1 MHSSI
6 LDIYPGGETQLHIY
20 MHVILCNS
28 LLFRVIE
35 NVRLLGEK
43 VQIAE
48 TLHKAALRHVK
59 DSNDTFRALD
69 RDLNTLRPEL
79 MRLQWEKDQ
88 YTRYVM
94 KSDHL

>member
-1 MHSSI
+1 MVEKI
-6 LDIYPGGETQLHIY
+6 
-20 MHVILCNS
+20 
-28 LLFRVIE
+28 
-35 NVRLLGEK
+35 RLLGEN

-59 DSNDTFRALD
+59 ESNDTFRALG

-94 KSDHL
+94 KSAICGQMLCTEAMISKK